1 MRVFSRGKE
10 EDERW
15 EHEKCVGVHV
25 VCVET
30 GRARRGPWRHVQ
42 RYISSFQTT
51 CVRPLWRV
59 CVCVCVCGVALCV
72 WPCACIYIHARRC
85 LLYYK

>member
-15 EHEKCVGVHV
+15 EHEQCVGVHV

-51 CVRPLWRV
+51 CVRPPRRV
-59 CVCVCVCGVALCV
+59 CVCVCVVCGPVCVALCV
-72 WPCACIYIHARRC
+72 YLHTRTTLPAI
-85 LLYYK
+85 L